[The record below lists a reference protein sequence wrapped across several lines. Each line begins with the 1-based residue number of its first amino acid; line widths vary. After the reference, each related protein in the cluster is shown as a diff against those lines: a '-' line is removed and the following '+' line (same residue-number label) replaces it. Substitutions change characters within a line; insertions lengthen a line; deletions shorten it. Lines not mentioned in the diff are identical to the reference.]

1 MVVTVLLLFLLYIV
15 LAGALFYFL
24 GNSFGF
30 LIWGVLPIAADA
42 DGIDSPLSFARQA
55 VRDFKLVENEAT
67 ILIVR
72 GFSSDPEKNTP
83 SVTIA
88 TA

>member
-1 MVVTVLLLFLLYIV
+1 
-15 LAGALFYFL
+15 
-24 GNSFGF
+24 
-30 LIWGVLPIAADA
+30 
-42 DGIDSPLSFARQA
+42 
-55 VRDFKLVENEAT
+55 VENEAT